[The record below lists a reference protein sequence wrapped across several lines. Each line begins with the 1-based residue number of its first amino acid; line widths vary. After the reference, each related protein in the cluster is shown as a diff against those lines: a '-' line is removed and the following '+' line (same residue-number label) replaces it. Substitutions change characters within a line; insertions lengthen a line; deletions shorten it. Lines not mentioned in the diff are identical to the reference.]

1 MDFEIPQEL
10 KMVQSLVRDF
20 VNDQLKP
27 LERDLLGRAADLSD
41 AQISLPPETEEK
53 LVKMAV
59 ETGLWGI
66 NIPEELGGAGL
77 GTLCSCLVE
86 EELAQAIIPF
96 NFGDVTPILFDCNP
110 EQQEKYFQP
119 TLNRQ
124 KTAYLALMEP
134 QQGADISSIETQA
147 VKENSHYRLNGQK
160 LSFAKAGEDYY
171 AVVFATTGQ
180 EATKDSLTCFLVD
193 KETEGF
199 SVASGKE
206 KQGWQIQV
214 KEPIL
219 LTFDQCRVP
228 AENILGEEG
237 KALSLGKK
245 WLPARRVIRGARCV
259 GIAQRLL
266 EEATTQAQSF
276 QSFGQFV
283 AKRTSIEAAL
293 AEIAVAIHAGRLMV
307 HEAAT
312 KADNEE
318 PLRNEAA
325 MVKLFT
331 TRMIQSVAD
340 KVTHIFNGPPNIAG
354 LPMESLCRHTLAT
367 SATELALELQRSI
380 VAQDILKGLKV

>member
-1 MDFEIPQEL
+1 MPDPAYP
-10 KMVQSLVRDF
+10 VQLTIDYPDR
-20 VNDQLKP
+20 P
-27 LERDLLGRAADLSD
+27 LNRVS
-41 AQISLPPETEEK
+41 
-53 LVKMAV
+53 
-59 ETGLWGI
+59 TGLRI
-66 NIPEELGGAGL
+66 FA
-77 GTLCSCLVE
+77 
-86 EELAQAIIPF
+86 AI
-96 NFGDVTPILFDCNP
+96 PILVVLVTVSGGNAGWGDQDWGN
-110 EQQEKYFQP
+110 QQIAVGTGGLLVLAPLLMLVFRHKYPRWWFEF
-119 TLNRQ
+119 NRELMRFSFRVS
-124 KTAYLALMEP
+124 AYLALMEP
-134 QQGADISSIETQA
+134 QPGADISGIETRA
-147 VKENSHYRLNGQK
+147 VKENGHYLLNGQK

-171 AVVFATTGQ
+171 AVVFATTGP
-180 EATKDSLTCFLVD
+180 ETTKDRLTCFLVD
-193 KETEGF
+193 KETEGL
-199 SVASGKE
+199 SVASGAE

-214 KEPIL
+214 REPIL

-228 AENILGEEG
+228 AENVLGEEG